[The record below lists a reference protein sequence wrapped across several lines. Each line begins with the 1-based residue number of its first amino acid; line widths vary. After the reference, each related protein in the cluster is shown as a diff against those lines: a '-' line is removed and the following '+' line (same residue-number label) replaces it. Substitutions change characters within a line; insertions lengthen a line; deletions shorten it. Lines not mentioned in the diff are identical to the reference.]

1 MQSEAGHV
9 LAEVKRVAEVQTK
22 RVENVFGMP
31 KGALEYDQALLSA
44 LIQVVG
50 LNCHIPYSTDI
61 DVKHRDDDV
70 RFVSYL
76 VDLFVDVSYAHH
88 DPQQPL
94 FCVAIKVHA

>member
-1 MQSEAGHV
+1 MQSEVEHV
-9 LAEVKRVAEVQTK
+9 PAEVKRVAEVQTK

-70 RFVSYL
+70 RFVS
-76 VDLFVDVSYAHH
+76 
-88 DPQQPL
+88 
-94 FCVAIKVHA
+94 

>member
-9 LAEVKRVAEVQTK
+9 LAEVKRVVEVQTK
-22 RVENVFGMP
+22 RVGNVFGMP
-31 KGALEYDQALLSA
+31 KDALEYDQALLSA

-70 RFVSYL
+70 HAVQSV
-76 VDLFVDVSYAHH
+76 VDHQLAM
-88 DPQQPL
+88 
-94 FCVAIKVHA
+94 

>member
-31 KGALEYDQALLSA
+31 KGALEYDQALLST

-70 RFVSYL
+70 HAVQSV
-76 VDLFVDVSYAHH
+76 VDHQLAM
-88 DPQQPL
+88 
-94 FCVAIKVHA
+94 

>member
-1 MQSEAGHV
+1 MQSEVEHV
-9 LAEVKRVAEVQTK
+9 PAEVKRVAEVQTK
-22 RVENVFGMP
+22 RVENVFGKP

-70 RFVSYL
+70 RFVS
-76 VDLFVDVSYAHH
+76 
-88 DPQQPL
+88 
-94 FCVAIKVHA
+94 